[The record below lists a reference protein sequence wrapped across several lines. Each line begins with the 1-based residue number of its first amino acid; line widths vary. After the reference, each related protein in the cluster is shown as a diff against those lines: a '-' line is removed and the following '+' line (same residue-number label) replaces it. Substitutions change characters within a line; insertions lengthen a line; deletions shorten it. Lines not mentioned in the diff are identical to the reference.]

1 MMLLS
6 ALLLAAQAPSASLF
20 LEREILLRADAR
32 CALLSDAAQASL
44 RAGAHQAGWAARREG
59 VAAVELAALRTEAQT
74 RADSLACTAPVLRTS
89 AAQAE
94 SAFAGWTRQW
104 SQRFPGATADWQA
117 RRVPDPEGFL
127 LAQAKGAWTL
137 GVRLLPAGDTAAL
150 TLRGPPGD
158 WRQATLRLRSLNS
171 APPPPSA
178 AGRVAPPPRQAADGF
193 LATRRGQTEGAVVFI
208 FERAAVD
215 RLRLLAPHDG
225 AVATLISRD
234 GAVVEHV
241 FEVGD
246 FGLGLALVEGQG
258 RIVR

>member
-32 CALLSDAAQASL
+32 CGLLSDAAQTSL

-59 VAAVELAALRTEAQT
+59 VAAVELAALKTEAQT

-94 SAFAGWTRQW
+94 AAFAGWTRQW
-104 SQRFPGATADWQA
+104 TQRFPGATAEWLA
-117 RRVPDPEGFL
+117 RRVADPSGFL
-127 LAQAKGAWTL
+127 LVQSSGVWTL
-137 GVRLLPAGDTAAL
+137 GVRLDPSGATAAL
-150 TLRGPPGD
+150 ALRAPPGD
-158 WRQATLRLRSLNS
+158 WRQATLRLRAAAS
-171 APPPPSA
+171 APPPPSVS
-178 AGRVAPPPRQAADGF
+178 GRVAPPPRQAADAY
-193 LATRRGQTEGAVVFI
+193 LARGRAQEQGGVVFT
-208 FERAAVD
+208 FERAAVEH
-215 RLRLLAPHDG
+215 LRVLAPHDG
-225 AVATLISRD
+225 AVATLIARD
-234 GAVVEHV
+234 GAVVEHL

-258 RIVR
+258 RTVR